1 MKRPGLRSILCILVL
16 FASSGR
22 LVNAQV
28 LYGSLTGNV
37 NDPTGAPVPG
47 AHVEA
52 VNEGTNAKSAI
63 DTDVHGVYHFTELQ
77 GGFYKL
83 TVTAKSF
90 ATFTETGIEVQVSAV
105 RRVDVQLSISTVAQ
119 SVVVSADS
127 VVLQTDK
134 ADIHTEITRTEVE
147 SLPYNGSEGKNF
159 QALLLLQP
167 GANTTAGT
175 GEANSAAGNPQRAIT
190 VSQNGISSQANNTR
204 LDGAIDAYPWL
215 PVNIAYVPSP
225 EAIDTV
231 SVSTN
236 AFDAEQ
242 GSAGGAAIN
251 VSIKSGTNNL
261 HGVAF
266 ERNTNNDI
274 TAINNYFSHPGRL
287 GKNILNQFGFAIGGP
302 VWIPKIVHGRN
313 KLFWFMDYESTRQS
327 PIRQRCEP
335 DAAYGSHAHRRLQ
348 RHRHHHLRSADWQ
361 PSNGT
366 GRTPFPG
373 NMIPSNRI
381 AAASATLAGQLPAL
395 TRNQF
400 LTNYDA
406 YGDTH
411 YIVDRWDWKVNY
423 NPNSRP

>member
-1 MKRPGLRSILCILVL
+1 
-16 FASSGR
+16 
-22 LVNAQV
+22 
-28 LYGSLTGNV
+28 LTGNV

-47 AHVEA
+47 AHVVA
-52 VNEGTNAKSAI
+52 TNQGTNAKSET
-63 DTDVHGVYHFTELQ
+63 DTDVHGVYRFTDLQ
-77 GGFYKL
+77 GGFYKV
-83 TVTAKSF
+83 TVTAKAF
-90 ATFTETGIEVQVSAV
+90 ATFTETGVEVQVSAV
-105 RRVDVQLSISTVAQ
+105 RRVDVQLSISTVTQ
-119 SVVVSADS
+119 SVIVSADS

-134 ADIHTEITRTEVE
+134 ADIHTEITPTEVE

-231 SVSTN
+231 SVSAN

-251 VSIKSGTNNL
+251 VTIKSGTNDL

-287 GKNILNQFGFAIGGP
+287 SKNILNQFGFAIGGP

-313 KLFWFMDYESTRQS
+313 KLF
-327 PIRQRCEP
+327 
-335 DAAYGSHAHRRLQ
+335 
-348 RHRHHHLRSADWQ
+348 
-361 PSNGT
+361 
-366 GRTPFPG
+366 
-373 NMIPSNRI
+373 
-381 AAASATLAGQLPAL
+381 
-395 TRNQF
+395 
-400 LTNYDA
+400 
-406 YGDTH
+406 
-411 YIVDRWDWKVNY
+411 
-423 NPNSRP
+423 